1 MEEENK
7 TNSKRQL
14 FNFGNRTDRIENNLQ
29 LSDREYKDKPH
40 ITQNPE
46 DALFPREN
54 INYNL
59 NNDSRMSLETFK
71 SMFKNKHKELNEY
84 KDALNKKIEML
95 KNKILTSKKSSKE
108 SSKKNININIFEANN
123 NNIHIIKGR
132 NLPQTN
138 NTENKV
144 ILESTLKENNENN
157 NNDVLKEKQSKK
169 NFDESYLFS
178 LKREN
183 KIELPFNKYINFE
196 NDSSNNIEINYNLFH
211 DTFYK
216 NNNNNNNNN
225 NQKNLYTLLSLL
237 NNNDLFKLFNINRSI
252 RNGIVDFLKYK
263 IKEYIIPKFI
273 KKYCNNSLFKKDSSN
288 FTIGI
293 KQYKK
298 NKKAYIRMILCIKAK
313 ICENNLN
320 IINKKHQIL
329 YQILYPEYLKS
340 STFHSYSFE
349 IIPKSIPK
357 KFWIYKEYTSYH
369 YDDFEKAY
377 YNDLLQFWP
386 GDEIFISIGLI
397 NELGILDFQNFH
409 WLSPKIVP
417 KISKEKISNILSNS
431 YLTNSENTC
440 EVEGII
446 HSWIGIEQF
455 NHNSSVIATLNQL
468 FGENFEIKKIY
479 YEDIGYYFFK
489 IILEAKKLGE
499 CCGVNNNLGIKIKI
513 VEQNAH
519 ICNEIKKNGLIYDEN
534 NELFESY
541 NYDYL
546 FYILI

>member
-7 TNSKRQL
+7 TKTSKQF
-14 FNFGNRTDRIENNLQ
+14 FNFGNRTDRIENNLK
-29 LSDREYKDKPH
+29 LSDREYNYDKPQV
-40 ITQNPE
+40 TQNPE
-46 DALFPREN
+46 DVLFPQEF
-54 INYNL
+54 INKNL

-71 SMFKNKHKELNEY
+71 SMFMNKNKELNEY
-84 KDALNKKIEML
+84 KEALNKKIEML
-95 KNKILTSKKSSKE
+95 RNKILTSKKNNNNNNN
-108 SSKKNININIFEANN
+108 SKKNVSDIFDLDK
-123 NNIHIIKGR
+123 NNIHLIKGR
-132 NLPQTN
+132 NLDN
-138 NTENKV
+138 KNISTEK
-144 ILESTLKENNENN
+144 IMLGSTLKETNEINNV
-157 NNDVLKEKQSKK
+157 NNDLLKEKQSKK

-178 LKREN
+178 LKIEN
-183 KIELPFNKYINFE
+183 KIELPFVNCDDEIN
-196 NDSSNNIEINYNLFH
+196 DDIEINYKLFYN
-211 DTFYK
+211 TFCK
-216 NNNNNNNNN
+216 NQHH
-225 NQKNLYTLLSLL
+225 QKNLYTLLSLL
-237 NNNDLFKLFNINRSI
+237 NSNDLFRLFNINRSI

-417 KISKEKISNILSNS
+417 KINKEKISNILSNS

-468 FGENFEIKKIY
+468 FGENFEIKEIY

-513 VEQNAH
+513 MEQNVH

-534 NELFESY
+534 NELSV
-541 NYDYL
+541 NINDIIT
-546 FYILI
+546 FYISQNK

>member
-84 KDALNKKIEML
+84 KDTLNKKIEML

-132 NLPQTN
+132 NLPQAN
-138 NTENKV
+138 NIENKV

-157 NNDVLKEKQSKK
+157 NNDLLKEKQSKK

-216 NNNNNNNNN
+216 NNNNN
-225 NQKNLYTLLSLL
+225 QKNLYTLLSLL

-252 RNGIVDFLKYK
+252 RNGIIDFLKCK

-417 KISKEKISNILSNS
+417 KINKEKISNILSNS

-468 FGENFEIKKIY
+468 FGENFEIKEIY

-513 VEQNAH
+513 VEQNVH

-534 NELFESY
+534 NELSVNF
-541 NYDYL
+541 NDIIT
-546 FYILI
+546 FYISQNK

>member
-132 NLPQTN
+132 NLPQAN
-138 NTENKV
+138 NIENKV

-157 NNDVLKEKQSKK
+157 NNDLLKEKQSKK

-216 NNNNNNNNN
+216 NNNNN

-273 KKYCNNSLFKKDSSN
+273 KKYCNNSLFKKDFSN

-468 FGENFEIKKIY
+468 FGENFEIKEIY

-513 VEQNAH
+513 VEQNVH

-534 NELFESY
+534 NELSV
-541 NYDYL
+541 NINDIIT
-546 FYILI
+546 FYISQNK